1 VVEYDVENHGHAA
14 FMAFVDEAAVGVG
27 GSVGFVGC
35 EIEIGVV
42 APALVAAELHDG
54 EELHGVDSEGLEIV
68 ELGDGL
74 FDGAVAAGSI
84 LRAGEVADEQLVD
97 YEVGAGGT
105 LEISD
110 FPCVVV
116 LLAVEHGQGNGGRCH
131 QARRIGGHVGEYGGG
146 DGLVVLIV
154 EHEVGVGVAYLN
166 LTVDKVVVGL
176 VLAVGHAG
184 DCAPEVAVAVVV
196 GIVHLLRG
204 GDGVV
209 VPRAAEHDRFFVGSH
224 EAECGGAIGVGRYA
238 QLRRA
243 AGICF
248 LLGLGEI
255 LREERQVDVA
265 AYEGLS
271 LGLSA

>member
-1 VVEYDVENHGHAA
+1 
-14 FMAFVDEAAVGVG
+14 MAFVDEAAVGVG

-54 EELHGVDSEGLEIV
+54 KEFHGVDSEVLEIV

-74 FDGAVAAGSI
+74 FNGAVAAGSVF
-84 LRAGEVADEQLVD
+84 RASEVADEHLVD
-97 YEVGAGGT
+97 YQVGAVGALEVGN
-105 LEISD
+105 
-110 FPCVVV
+110 FPCVVA
-116 LLAVEHGQGNGGRCH
+116 LSAVEHGQGNGRCGH
-131 QARRIGGHVGEYGGG
+131 QASRIGGHVGEYGSGY
-146 DGLVVLIV
+146 GLVVLII
-154 EHEVGVGVAYLN
+154 EHEVCIGVADLN

-224 EAECGGAIGVGRYA
+224 EAECGGAVGIGRYA